1 MPFALSAEGFRVA
14 TLHAELTR
22 KGPGLLLRDIE
33 RGEDKQIEALQAVVG
48 SVQSDILLL
57 TKVDFDLEQR
67 TARALRDA
75 LGYPHMFTLAPNSMK
90 LTALDLDGDGRV
102 GDRQAWARYA
112 GEGAML
118 LLSKHPIELRFHLN
132 DLLWKDMSNP
142 QMPSDG
148 FLSAA
153 AVADLKVVT
162 QRFWVLDVHPAGC
175 ASMTLVAFQNQTPV
189 FDGPED
195 LNGLRNRA
203 QLRLLSDAIDGT
215 YGDFPAK
222 RFVLIGNSNLDPS
235 RGEGDRTAMRALLS
249 DKRLKDAAPRSIAGG
264 DTTAQWDNPVPMR
277 VSYILPS
284 VDWLIERAEVFWP
297 NKGPL
302 RKAAEQASRHR
313 LVWMDLMPAL
323 E

>member
-1 MPFALSAEGFRVA
+1 
-14 TLHAELTR
+14 
-22 KGPGLLLRDIE
+22 
-33 RGEDKQIEALQAVVG
+33 
-48 SVQSDILLL
+48 
-57 TKVDFDLEQR
+57 
-67 TARALRDA
+67 
-75 LGYPHMFTLAPNSMK
+75 
-90 LTALDLDGDGRV
+90 
-102 GDRQAWARYA
+102 
-112 GEGAML
+112 
-118 LLSKHPIELRFHLN
+118 
-132 DLLWKDMSNP
+132 MSNP

-162 QRFWVLDVHPAGC
+162 QGFWVVDVHSAGR

-203 QLRLLSDAIDGT
+203 QLRLLSDVMDGT
-215 YGDFPAK
+215 YGDFPTK
-222 RFVLIGNSNLDPS
+222 RFVLIGNSNLDPI
-235 RGEGDRTAMRALLS
+235 RGEGDRAAMRALLS
-249 DKRLKDAAPRSIAGG
+249 DKRLKDAAPRSTLGG
-264 DTTAQWDNPVPMR
+264 DSTAQWDKAGPMR

-284 VDWLIERAEVFWP
+284 VDWQIERAELFWP

-313 LVWMDLMPAL
+313 MVWMDIMPAL

>member
-1 MPFALSAEGFRVA
+1 MQP
-14 TLHAELTR
+14 
-22 KGPGLLLRDIE
+22 
-33 RGEDKQIEALQAVVG
+33 
-48 SVQSDILLL
+48 DILLL

-67 TARALRDA
+67 AARALRDA
-75 LGYPHMFTLAPNSMK
+75 LGYRHMFTLAPNSMK
-90 LTALDLDGDGRV
+90 LIALDLDGDGRV

-112 GEGAML
+112 GEGAMV
-118 LLSKHPIELRFHLN
+118 LLSKHPIELRFHPN
-132 DLLWKDMSNP
+132 DLLWNDMSNP

-153 AVADLKVVT
+153 AVAELKVVT
-162 QRFWVLDVHPAGC
+162 QGFWVVDVHPAER
-175 ASMTLVAFQNQTPV
+175 APITFVAFQNQTPV

-203 QLRLLSDAIDGT
+203 QLRLLSDVMDGT

-235 RGEGDRTAMRALLS
+235 RGEGDRTAMHALLS
-249 DKRLKDAAPRSIAGG
+249 NKRLKDEAPRSTLGG
-264 DTTAQWDNPVPMR
+264 DATAQWENPGPMR

-284 VDWLIERAEVFWP
+284 VDWQIEHAEVFWP
-297 NKGPL
+297 SEGPL
-302 RKAAEQASRHR
+302 HKAVEQASRHGM
-313 LVWMDLMPAL
+313 VWMDIMPAL